1 MRYPVEV
8 PFFTNKIPY
17 SMLKSSIPH
26 IVYGGGGEGGIPVTV
41 DLEKSREKT
50 NLGPFIELF
59 MPFPHACLP
68 LFSRISPVSTV
79 I

>member
-1 MRYPVEV
+1 
-8 PFFTNKIPY
+8 
-17 SMLKSSIPH
+17 MLKSSIPH
-26 IVYGGGGEGGIPVTV
+26 IVYGGGRGGEGGGIPVTV